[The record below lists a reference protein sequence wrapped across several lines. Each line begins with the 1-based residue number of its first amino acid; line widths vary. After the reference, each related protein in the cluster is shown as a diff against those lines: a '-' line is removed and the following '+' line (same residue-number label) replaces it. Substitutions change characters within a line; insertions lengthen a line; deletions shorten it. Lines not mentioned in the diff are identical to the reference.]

1 MALFEKKQKRALEVM
16 EERNR
21 QYLESVSEEQRSL
34 DDQRQEEVY
43 PEGTFEKGDL
53 PAIVISALIVFLP
66 VFIVLGIVILL
77 AFRMLLSA

>member
-21 QYLESVSEEQRSL
+21 RYLESVSEEKRIQ
-34 DDQRQEEVY
+34 DGQEQNEVY

-66 VFIVLGIVILL
+66 IFILLGIVILL

>member
-1 MALFEKKQKRALEVM
+1 M

-21 QYLESVSEEQRSL
+21 RYLESVSEGQHSL
-34 DDQRQEEVY
+34 DEQGQDEVY